1 MNKFPRL
8 IATLAPVLIA
18 VVLAGADTNGYG
30 QSKSQLLF
38 RTDGDAFTMCAC
50 ESRQEVLL
58 SRYGRYDTTHFTSP
72 MTVALLS
79 PIDTLVITPDA
90 DQIEVIIAGPSD
102 TLAELFIYPAD
113 SKLEAL
119 RNFRKFNSS
128 PASDIPPFTYAPP
141 SESLLVQLRDE
152 YKLDSVAGTG
162 DDVNRILNL
171 LHWAHTIVPHDGNSK
186 NPDPRNALNLIK
198 VCRDEKRGV
207 NCRMIATILNE
218 AFLAEGFAS
227 RHVTCM
233 PQDTADNDC
242 HVTNMVYVPKLG
254 KWIYVD
260 PTFNGYFMDEN
271 RQFLSHEEVRE
282 RMIDGRPLVLPD
294 DLDWNGTPKDKQEY
308 LAYMR
313 KNLFRFICPVGSEAG
328 YESRADLRQWVY
340 LNPTGYDSARVGT
353 ADTSGTKTMSIDYY
367 TDNADFFW
375 AKP

>member
-1 MNKFPRL
+1 ML
-8 IATLAPVLIA
+8 IVVL
-18 VVLAGADTNGYG
+18 LAGADTNGYG

-58 SRYGRYDTTHFTSP
+58 SKYGRYDTTRFTSL

-90 DQIEVIIAGPSD
+90 DQIEVIITGPSD
-102 TLAELFIYPAD
+102 TLYELFIYPAD

-119 RNFRKFNSS
+119 RTFRRFNSG
-128 PASDIPPFTYAPP
+128 PASGIPQFTYAPP
-141 SESLLVQLRDE
+141 SESLLVQLRHE
-152 YKLDSVAGTG
+152 YRLDSVAGAG
-162 DDVNRILNL
+162 DDVSRILNL
-171 LHWAHTIVPHDGNSK
+171 LHWAHAIVPHDGNSK

-218 AFLAEGFAS
+218 ALLAEGFAS

-233 PQDTADNDC
+233 PQDTTDNDC

-271 RQFLSHEEVRE
+271 RQFLNHAEVRE
-282 RMIDGRPLVLPD
+282 RMIEGKPLVLPD
-294 DLDWNGTPKDKQEY
+294 DLDWNGMPKDKQEY

-313 KNLFRFICPVGSEAG
+313 KNLFRFVCPVGSEAG
-328 YESRADLRQWVY
+328 YESRAGLRQWVY
-340 LNPTGYDSARVGT
+340 LNPTGYDSARVGK
-353 ADTSGTKTMSIDYY
+353 ADTSSTRTMSIDYY

>member
-1 MNKFPRL
+1 MNKFLRL
-8 IATLAPVLIA
+8 IATLAPVLI
-18 VVLAGADTNGYG
+18 VVLLAGGDTNGYG

-38 RTDGDAFTMCAC
+38 RTNGDAFTMCAC
-50 ESRQEVLL
+50 ESKQEVLL
-58 SRYGRYDTTHFTSP
+58 SKYGRYDTTRFTSLV
-72 MTVALLS
+72 TLALLS

-90 DQIEVIIAGPSD
+90 EQIEVIIAGPSD
-102 TLAELFIYPAD
+102 TLYELFIYAD

-119 RNFRKFNSS
+119 RNFSKFNSS
-128 PASDIPPFTYAPP
+128 PASGIPQFTYAPP
-141 SESLLVQLRDE
+141 SESLLVQLRNE
-152 YKLDSVAGTG
+152 YNLDSVAGRG
-162 DDVNRILNL
+162 DDVGRILNL
-171 LHWAHTIVPHDGNSK
+171 LHWAHTIVRHDGNST
-186 NPDPRNALNLIK
+186 NPAPRNALNLIK

-218 AFLAEGFAS
+218 ALLAEGFMS

-233 PQDTADNDC
+233 PQDTTDNDC

-271 RQFLSHEEVRE
+271 RQLLNHAEVRE
-282 RMIDGRPLVLPD
+282 RMIEGKPLVLPD
-294 DLDWNGTPKDKQEY
+294 DLDWNGMPKDKQEY

-313 KNLFRFICPVGSEAG
+313 KNLFRFNCPLGSEAG
-328 YESRADLRQWVY
+328 YESRTGLRQWVY
-340 LNPTGYDSARVGT
+340 LNPTGYDSARVGK
-353 ADTSGTKTMSIDYY
+353 ADTSSTKTKSIDYY